1 MKYSNWFYT
10 IRWKLILISLG
21 CMAFTLLVVRA
32 GFSLGTYLMAN
43 NTFNPPVK
51 WIINHVGSM
60 PAGILAG
67 AVLFIAS
74 FFIVTA
80 PIIKQLEQIDASVRG
95 LAAGQYHTPI
105 TNSRATDELDR
116 IERSLHEL
124 GVQLSQDLEEL
135 TAELQE
141 IATGQFDRQLPAKP
155 AHRLGT
161 VAESINRMT
170 KQLSHSLEEERRA
183 EKTKND
189 LITGVSH
196 DLRTPLTSVLGFL
209 EAIENDRYQ
218 DEVELRYF
226 VNIAYEKALS
236 LKQLIDNL
244 FEYTRLNNGMPL
256 SPAPINLAAFL
267 RQLAEE
273 FVPLLEQA
281 KMRCEVIA
289 TCDEP
294 QIYADGDL
302 LARAYEN
309 LISNAVKYGQ
319 RGERITITLRIE
331 GGYAV
336 VEVVNYG
343 DPIPEKD
350 LPYVFDRFYRVEA
363 SRSKQTGGTGLGL
376 AITKS
381 IIELH
386 QGRIAAE
393 SGEEATRFITWLP
406 LAGPKPLPNQA

>member
-1 MKYSNWFYT
+1 MIHKNWFYT

-21 CMAFTLLVVRA
+21 CMAFTLLVVSA
-32 GFSLGTYLMAN
+32 GFSLATYVMPN
-43 NTFNPPVK
+43 STFNPPVK
-51 WIINHVGSM
+51 WIINNIGSM

-67 AVLFIAS
+67 VILFVAS
-74 FFIVTA
+74 FLIVTA
-80 PIIKQLEQIDASVRG
+80 PLIKQLEQIDASIRG
-95 LAAGQYHTPI
+95 VAAGQYRTPI
-105 TNSRATDELDR
+105 TRSRPFDELDR
-116 IERSLHEL
+116 IEHSLNEL
-124 GVQLSQDLEEL
+124 GSQLSQDLEEL
-135 TAELQE
+135 SAELQE

-155 AHRLGT
+155 AHRLGN

-170 KQLSHSLEEERRA
+170 RQLSNSLEEERRA

-196 DLRTPLTSVLGFL
+196 DLRTPLTSILGFL

-226 VNIAYEKALS
+226 VNIAYEKAQS

-244 FEYTRLNNGMPL
+244 FEFTRLNNGMPL
-256 SPAPINLAAFL
+256 APAPINLAAFL

-273 FVPLLEQA
+273 FVPSLEQA
-281 KMRCEVIA
+281 KMRCEVVS
-289 TCDEP
+289 TCDEG

-309 LISNAVKYGQ
+309 LVSNAVKYGH
-319 RGERITITLRIE
+319 RGELINITLGID
-331 GGYAV
+331 GDYAV

-386 QGRIAAE
+386 QGRIAVESNAE
-393 SGEEATRFITWLP
+393 STRFITWLP
-406 LAGPKPLPNQA
+406 LAGPKPDPGQF